1 MLGLSKANI
10 KKTNKQVKSRGL
22 FFRNDFFMFSC
33 LLDVFVSSN
42 TDNAMLFIRECCY
55 IFAI

>member
-1 MLGLSKANI
+1 MLGLSKVNI

-33 LLDVFVSSN
+33 LLDVFISSN

-55 IFAI
+55 V